1 MPARAGIF
9 ICAMPGAAHS
19 GFSPISCRPFVDFRR
34 FLASPAPDL
43 LLVCRRICR
52 RSALRHPEL
61 WTRAGLIR
69 GSPRVSLCFVAGD
82 VSPAPVLTT
91 CFRAGADRL
100 SLSRRRDAIV
110 AAR

>member
-43 LLVCRRICR
+43 LLVCRRICH
-52 RSALRHPEL
+52 RSA
-61 WTRAGLIR
+61 AGRRFAILSF
-69 GSPRVSLCFVAGD
+69 G
-82 VSPAPVLTT
+82 PAP
-91 CFRAGADRL
+91 D
-100 SLSRRRDAIV
+100 
-110 AAR
+110 

>member
-43 LLVCRRICR
+43 LLVCRR
-52 RSALRHPEL
+52 SALRHPEL

-82 VSPAPVLTT
+82 VSPVPVLTA
-91 CFRAGADRL
+91 CFRADAGRL